1 LQIFQNSAA
10 IVLALISVVVLIILV
25 FKELKIHEQKEV
37 FETLAQSYYDV
48 EDNLKESNTILDYYR
63 TKYGYLTDE
72 DIKYCVN
79 KWIEDEDENGKQG

>member
-1 LQIFQNSAA
+1 LQIFQNSAV
-10 IVLALISVVVLIILV
+10 IVLALMSIVVLIILV

-63 TKYGYLTDE
+63 TKYGYLADE

-79 KWIEDEDENGKQG
+79 KWIDDGESIGE